1 MPRLFKVLIGRQIR
15 RALWPFANFLM
26 LVLGCAAFGITSVS
40 AAIPPDR
47 ICDQA
52 AAIAARAHQV
62 PLDVMRAITR
72 TETGRGGE
80 GGLHPWPWT
89 VNMEGAGRWFD
100 NREQARAFA
109 YKHFDRGA
117 RSFDVGCF
125 QINYKWHGTAFR
137 TIDEMFDPVLN
148 AKYAARFLKEL
159 FSEYGDWTR
168 AAGAYHS
175 RTPHYARIYE
185 ARFKRIR
192 AGISGNSDDTILRRY
207 STFGPPQSL
216 DIQTGLQ
223 SGPMFGDGATRM
235 GSLVPLNNTSDPLK
249 SSRFSIFQD

>member
-1 MPRLFKVLIGRQIR
+1 MPRLFKALIVRQIR
-15 RALWPFANFLM
+15 QARLAFPSLLLLGLGWA
-26 LVLGCAAFGITSVS
+26 VLGITSVS

-62 PLDVMRAITR
+62 PLDVMQAITR
-72 TETGRGGE
+72 TETGRGGKD
-80 GGLHPWPWT
+80 GLHPWPWT

-159 FSEYGDWTR
+159 FSEYGDWTK

-192 AGISGNSDDTILRRY
+192 AGISGHSDDAILRRY

-223 SGPMFGDGATRM
+223 SGPMFGGGATRM
-235 GSLVPLNNTSDPLK
+235 GSLVPLNNTPAPIK
-249 SSRFSIFQD
+249 NSRFSIFQD